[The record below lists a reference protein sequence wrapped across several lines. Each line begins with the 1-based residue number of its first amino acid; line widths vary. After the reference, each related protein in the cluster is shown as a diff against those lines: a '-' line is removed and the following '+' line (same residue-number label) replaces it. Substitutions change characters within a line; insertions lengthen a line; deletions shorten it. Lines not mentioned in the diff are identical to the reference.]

1 MKHFLDITRDI
12 IKERNLDYSPELFKS
27 ILDEVKTTYETNR
40 YLQDRL
46 RNLVLRANWNKR
58 IICRI
63 KLTNNDLEI
72 HRHRFDGFISQL
84 ENIDKQLK
92 SVAMQY
98 NEQRMKQLKTIFT
111 IIRNYEN

>member
-1 MKHFLDITRDI
+1 MIHYPHPHNEQHHNDNI
-12 IKERNLDYSPELFKS
+12 NHWWA
-27 ILDEVKTTYETNR
+27 YETNR

-63 KLTNNDLEI
+63 KLTN
-72 HRHRFDGFISQL
+72 
-84 ENIDKQLK
+84 DKQLK